1 MYKVLAHE
9 LAAQELEDLP
19 DRLRGQMYRL
29 IERLEKEGQLKMPHS
44 RVVGGGLFEL
54 RAGGENIARTLYC
67 YAKGHQI
74 YLLHAFVKKTET
86 TPAKAIKLARQ
97 RLEDFE

>member
-19 DRLRGQMYRL
+19 GRLRGQMFRL
-29 IERLEKEGQLKMPHS
+29 IERLETEGQLKMPHS
-44 RVVGGGLFEL
+44 KAIGGGLFEL
-54 RAGGENIARTLYC
+54 RVGGTVIARSLYC
-67 YAKGHQI
+67 YVKDQNI
-74 YLLHAFVKKTET
+74 YLLHAFIKKTEK
-86 TPAKAIKLARQ
+86 TPANAIKLARQ